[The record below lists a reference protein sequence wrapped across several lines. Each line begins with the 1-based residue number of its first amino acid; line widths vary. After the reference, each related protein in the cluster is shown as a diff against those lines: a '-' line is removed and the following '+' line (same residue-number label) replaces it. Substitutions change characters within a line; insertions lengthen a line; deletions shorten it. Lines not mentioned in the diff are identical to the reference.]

1 MVYYWKNASP
11 LLVASQAA
19 LPKYDES
26 RMKIDIKELDKISC
40 VRRHNDKIVMQCVLP
55 YFTIAFAGHSNMR
68 D

>member
-1 MVYYWKNASP
+1 MRP

-19 LPKYDES
+19 LPKHDES
-26 RMKIDIKELDKISC
+26 RMKIDIEELDKISG
-40 VRRHNDKIVMQCVLP
+40 VRGHDDNIVMQCVLP